1 MTFDENECYEL
12 FLAVDDRARELE
24 KPPAALMALRERLM
38 PVYIR
43 RHTEERPELAR
54 RRT

>member
-12 FLAVDDRARELE
+12 FLAVDDRVRQLA
-24 KPPAALMALRERLM
+24 KPPAELKTLRGRLL

-54 RRT
+54 KLS